1 MPFDAIEYINTPRW
15 LTSRLGLERIRELL
29 DRLGRPQ
36 DRLKFV
42 HVAGTNGKGSTCA
55 FTASILAEAG
65 FKTGLFTSPYVET
78 FHERIRVNG
87 RNISDED
94 LTAATLRVRE
104 CAEAMEA
111 EGGEHPTEFE
121 LMTAVALVHFAHAG
135 CDIVV
140 LEVGLGGR
148 LDSTNVIAAPEVA
161 AIVSI
166 ALDHTNLLGNTL
178 AEIAHEKAGIVK
190 AGSTVVSWPQEP
202 SAMEV
207 VEDAVRRVG
216 DKLVVPDFSML
227 SVGKVVGGAALLTC
241 GTALEHEGHAPCSD
255 SPRCA
260 AELRAEHA
268 APTQKLQASSSIDAG
283 FGGRMPRAV
292 PHEPNV
298 PSGTFVRAQDCLST
312 EVPPHALERTG
323 QLNSWHSHE
332 SQPEQPSLVRRVPE
346 SAVIVMMPAVAV
358 VILVVAVIVII
369 VNALTIC
376 FLSTRPIE
384 AVLGAFGFLAVDQ
397 RQGRRR
403 LERAPDHLEQL
414 DEVHRRFRLRENKIC
429 VVGARKRRLQF
440 GEEHLGSERAHEAL
454 LANDLEHALG
464 GLGEPGHLDVG
475 EAVTEGGAMGRVHK
489 RVRLNRGNNRR
500 RFLQRANGAHELG
513 RSRSAAL
520 HRAPRHR
527 VEQHLRRTDRV
538 FLAGDVAHDVLSL
551 EGTRVEHV
559 LQGNRRL
566 DEPEVAHRGDRAE
579 LARETRRRCGEVDEH
594 RPGIRRLNEPAF
606 VEVRIL
612 KRRLRGA
619 EGDDGGGIVDV
630 DAALEAGVRQAH
642 GDLVVKIL
650 VSQKYVAH

>member
-121 LMTAVALVHFAHAG
+121 LMTAVALVHFAHVD

-148 LDSTNVIAAPEVA
+148 LDSTNVIVAPEVA

-190 AGSTVVSWPQEP
+190 KGSTVVSWPQEP

-207 VEDAVRRVG
+207 VEDAARRAG
-216 DKLVVPDFSML
+216 DKLVVPDFSLL
-227 SVGKVVGGAALLTC
+227 SVGKVTRGAALLTR

-255 SPRCA
+255 SPRFAAELRAEYTPHAQELQAGAEGGSTCETASERGQHTPCSDSPRFA

-268 APTQKLQASSSIDAG
+268 VPAQKLQVSSSIDAG

-298 PSGTFVRAQDCLST
+298 PSGTFARAQDCLSMAYA
-312 EVPPHALERTG
+312 HRTPM
-323 QLNSWHSHE
+323 
-332 SQPEQPSLVRRVPE
+332 SQVEGTLPMRLFSYRGREYATRLLGSYQPSNAAMAIEIAGALRERGWEIPDEAIARGIAETRWPARFEVLDQPAGMPTVVIDGGHNPQGAGVLTDSLRDVFPDKRPVFLVGILADKDYRSMLR
-346 SAVIVMMPAVAV
+346 AVAPLASAFV
-358 VILVVAVIVII
+358 CVTPP
-369 VNALTIC
+369 NPRALDAAD
-376 FLSTRPIE
+376 LAE
-384 AVLGAFGFLAVDQ
+384 AIRETCGELGA
-397 RQGRRR
+397 
-403 LERAPDHLEQL
+403 RATI
-414 DEVHRRFRLRENKIC
+414 EVAGDFDDAASA
-429 VVGARKRRLQF
+429 ARKIA
-440 GEEHLGSERAHEAL
+440 GSEGLICAFGSLYSIADVKAAFLRAADS
-454 LANDLEHALG
+454 NS
-464 GLGEPGHLDVG
+464 
-475 EAVTEGGAMGRVHK
+475 
-489 RVRLNRGNNRR
+489 
-500 RFLQRANGAHELG
+500 LQ
-513 RSRSAAL
+513 
-520 HRAPRHR
+520 P
-527 VEQHLRRTDRV
+527 
-538 FLAGDVAHDVLSL
+538 
-551 EGTRVEHV
+551 
-559 LQGNRRL
+559 
-566 DEPEVAHRGDRAE
+566 
-579 LARETRRRCGEVDEH
+579 
-594 RPGIRRLNEPAF
+594 
-606 VEVRIL
+606 
-612 KRRLRGA
+612 
-619 EGDDGGGIVDV
+619 
-630 DAALEAGVRQAH
+630 
-642 GDLVVKIL
+642 
-650 VSQKYVAH
+650 

>member
-36 DRLKFV
+36 DRLNFV

-111 EGGEHPTEFE
+111 EGSEHPTEFE
-121 LMTAVALVHFAHAG
+121 LMTAVALVHFAHVG

-190 AGSTVVSWPQEP
+190 EGSTVVSWPQEP

-207 VEDAVRRVG
+207 VEDVARRVG

-227 SVGKVVGGAALLTC
+227 SVGKVTRGAAPLTR
-241 GTALEHEGHAPCSD
+241 GTALEHEGHTPCSDSPRYAAELRAEHAPRAQELQAGAEGGSTCEAGDPAREAPCSD

-260 AELRAEHA
+260 AELRAEHV
-268 APTQKLQASSSIDAG
+268 APAQKLQVSSSIDAG

-298 PSGTFVRAQDCLST
+298 PSGTFVRAQDCLSMAYA
-312 EVPPHALERTG
+312 HRTPV
-323 QLNSWHSHE
+323 
-332 SQPEQPSLVRRVPE
+332 SQVE
-346 SAVIVMMPAVAV
+346 SAVPMRQFSYRGCEYATRLLGSYQPSNAAMAIEIAGALRERGWEIPDEAIARGIAETRWPARFEVLDQPAGMPTVVIDGGHNPQGAGVLADSLRDVFPGKRPVFLVGILADKDYRSMLRAVAPLASAFV
-358 VILVVAVIVII
+358 CVTPPNPRALDAADLAEAIRETCDELGVRTTVEVAGDFDDAVSAARKI
-369 VNALTIC
+369 AGSEGLIC
-376 FLSTRPIE
+376 
-384 AVLGAFGFLAVDQ
+384 AFGSLYSVADVKAAFLRTADS
-397 RQGRRR
+397 
-403 LERAPDHLEQL
+403 
-414 DEVHRRFRLRENKIC
+414 NS
-429 VVGARKRRLQF
+429 LQ
-440 GEEHLGSERAHEAL
+440 S
-454 LANDLEHALG
+454 
-464 GLGEPGHLDVG
+464 
-475 EAVTEGGAMGRVHK
+475 
-489 RVRLNRGNNRR
+489 
-500 RFLQRANGAHELG
+500 
-513 RSRSAAL
+513 
-520 HRAPRHR
+520 
-527 VEQHLRRTDRV
+527 
-538 FLAGDVAHDVLSL
+538 
-551 EGTRVEHV
+551 
-559 LQGNRRL
+559 
-566 DEPEVAHRGDRAE
+566 
-579 LARETRRRCGEVDEH
+579 
-594 RPGIRRLNEPAF
+594 
-606 VEVRIL
+606 
-612 KRRLRGA
+612 
-619 EGDDGGGIVDV
+619 
-630 DAALEAGVRQAH
+630 
-642 GDLVVKIL
+642 
-650 VSQKYVAH
+650 

>member
-36 DRLKFV
+36 DRLTFV

-121 LMTAVALVHFAHAG
+121 LMTAVALVHFAHVG

-166 ALDHTNLLGNTL
+166 ALDHTSLLGNTL

-207 VEDAVRRVG
+207 VEDAARRAG
-216 DKLVVPDFSML
+216 DKLVVPDFSVL
-227 SVGKVVGGAALLTC
+227 SVGKVTRGAALLTR
-241 GTALEHEGHAPCSD
+241 GTALEHEGHTPCSDSPRCAAELRAEHAPHAQELQVGVEGDSTCETASERGQHAPCSD

-260 AELRAEHA
+260 AELRAEHV
-268 APTQKLQASSSIDAG
+268 APAQKLQVSSSIDAG

-298 PSGTFVRAQDCLST
+298 PSGAFVRAQGCLSMAYA
-312 EVPPHALERTG
+312 HRTPM
-323 QLNSWHSHE
+323 
-332 SQPEQPSLVRRVPE
+332 SQIE
-346 SAVIVMMPAVAV
+346 SAVPMRQFSYRGREYATRLLGSYQPSNAAMAIEIAGALRERGWEIPDEAIARGIAETRWPARFEVLDQPAGMPTVVIDGGHNPQGAGVLADSLRDVFPDKRPVFLVGILADKDYRSMLRAVAPLASAFV
-358 VILVVAVIVII
+358 CVTPPNPRALDAADLAEAIRETCDELGVRTTVEVAGDFGDAVSAARKI
-369 VNALTIC
+369 AGSEGLIC
-376 FLSTRPIE
+376 
-384 AVLGAFGFLAVDQ
+384 AFGSLYSIADVKAAFL
-397 RQGRRR
+397 
-403 LERAPDHLEQL
+403 RAADS
-414 DEVHRRFRLRENKIC
+414 NS
-429 VVGARKRRLQF
+429 LQ
-440 GEEHLGSERAHEAL
+440 S
-454 LANDLEHALG
+454 
-464 GLGEPGHLDVG
+464 
-475 EAVTEGGAMGRVHK
+475 
-489 RVRLNRGNNRR
+489 
-500 RFLQRANGAHELG
+500 
-513 RSRSAAL
+513 
-520 HRAPRHR
+520 
-527 VEQHLRRTDRV
+527 
-538 FLAGDVAHDVLSL
+538 
-551 EGTRVEHV
+551 
-559 LQGNRRL
+559 
-566 DEPEVAHRGDRAE
+566 
-579 LARETRRRCGEVDEH
+579 
-594 RPGIRRLNEPAF
+594 
-606 VEVRIL
+606 
-612 KRRLRGA
+612 
-619 EGDDGGGIVDV
+619 
-630 DAALEAGVRQAH
+630 
-642 GDLVVKIL
+642 
-650 VSQKYVAH
+650 

>member
-87 RNISDED
+87 YNISDED

-121 LMTAVALVHFAHAG
+121 LMTAVALVHFAHVG

-148 LDSTNVIAAPEVA
+148 LDSTNVIAASEVA

-227 SVGKVVGGAALLTC
+227 SVGKVTRGAALLTR
-241 GTALEHEGHAPCSD
+241 GTALEHEGHTPCSDSPRYAAELRAEHAPRAQELQVGAEGGSTCEAGNPARVAPCSNSPRFAAELCAEHAPHAQELQVGAEGGSARETASERGQHAPCSD

-260 AELRAEHA
+260 AELRAEHV
-268 APTQKLQASSSIDAG
+268 APAQKLQVSSSIDAG

-298 PSGTFVRAQDCLST
+298 PSGTFVRAQDCLSMAYAHQT
-312 EVPPHALERTG
+312 PM
-323 QLNSWHSHE
+323 
-332 SQPEQPSLVRRVPE
+332 SQIE
-346 SAVIVMMPAVAV
+346 SAVPMRQFFYRGCEYATRLLGSYQPSNAAMAIEIAGALRERGWEIPDEAIARGIAETRWPARFEVLDQPAGMPTVVIDGGHNPQGAGVLAVSLCDVFPDKRPVFLVGILADKDYRSMLRAVAPLASAFV
-358 VILVVAVIVII
+358 CVTPPNPRALDAADLAEAIRETCDELGVRTTVEVAGDFDDAVSAARKI
-369 VNALTIC
+369 AGPEGLIC
-376 FLSTRPIE
+376 
-384 AVLGAFGFLAVDQ
+384 AFGSLYSVADVKAAFL
-397 RQGRRR
+397 
-403 LERAPDHLEQL
+403 RAADS
-414 DEVHRRFRLRENKIC
+414 NS
-429 VVGARKRRLQF
+429 LQ
-440 GEEHLGSERAHEAL
+440 S
-454 LANDLEHALG
+454 
-464 GLGEPGHLDVG
+464 
-475 EAVTEGGAMGRVHK
+475 
-489 RVRLNRGNNRR
+489 
-500 RFLQRANGAHELG
+500 
-513 RSRSAAL
+513 
-520 HRAPRHR
+520 
-527 VEQHLRRTDRV
+527 
-538 FLAGDVAHDVLSL
+538 
-551 EGTRVEHV
+551 
-559 LQGNRRL
+559 
-566 DEPEVAHRGDRAE
+566 
-579 LARETRRRCGEVDEH
+579 
-594 RPGIRRLNEPAF
+594 
-606 VEVRIL
+606 
-612 KRRLRGA
+612 
-619 EGDDGGGIVDV
+619 
-630 DAALEAGVRQAH
+630 
-642 GDLVVKIL
+642 
-650 VSQKYVAH
+650 

>member
-55 FTASILAEAG
+55 FTASILAETG
-65 FKTGLFTSPYVET
+65 FKTGLFTSPYVEA

-121 LMTAVALVHFAHAG
+121 LMTAVALVHFAHVD

-190 AGSTVVSWPQEP
+190 KGSAVVSWPQEP

-207 VEDAVRRVG
+207 VEDAARRAG
-216 DKLVVPDFSML
+216 DKLVVPDFSLL
-227 SVGKVVGGAALLTC
+227 SVGKVTRGAALLTR

-268 APTQKLQASSSIDAG
+268 VPTQKLQASSSIDAHQTLMLQVEG
-283 FGGRMPRAV
+283 TLPMRQFSYRGREYATRLLGSYQPSNAAMAIEIAGALSERGWEIPDEAIARGIAETRWPARFEVLDQPAGMPTVVIDGGHNSQGAGVLVDSLRDVFPDKRPVFLVGILADKDYRSMLRAVAPLASAFVCVTPPNPRALD
-292 PHEPNV
+292 
-298 PSGTFVRAQDCLST
+298 AADL
-312 EVPPHALERTG
+312 A
-323 QLNSWHSHE
+323 
-332 SQPEQPSLVRRVPE
+332 
-346 SAVIVMMPAVAV
+346 
-358 VILVVAVIVII
+358 
-369 VNALTIC
+369 
-376 FLSTRPIE
+376 E
-384 AVLGAFGFLAVDQ
+384 AIRETCGELGA
-397 RQGRRR
+397 
-403 LERAPDHLEQL
+403 RATI
-414 DEVHRRFRLRENKIC
+414 EVAGDFDDAASA
-429 VVGARKRRLQF
+429 ARKIA
-440 GEEHLGSERAHEAL
+440 GSEGLICAFGSLYSIADVKAAFLRAADS
-454 LANDLEHALG
+454 NS
-464 GLGEPGHLDVG
+464 
-475 EAVTEGGAMGRVHK
+475 
-489 RVRLNRGNNRR
+489 
-500 RFLQRANGAHELG
+500 LQ
-513 RSRSAAL
+513 
-520 HRAPRHR
+520 P
-527 VEQHLRRTDRV
+527 
-538 FLAGDVAHDVLSL
+538 
-551 EGTRVEHV
+551 
-559 LQGNRRL
+559 
-566 DEPEVAHRGDRAE
+566 
-579 LARETRRRCGEVDEH
+579 
-594 RPGIRRLNEPAF
+594 
-606 VEVRIL
+606 
-612 KRRLRGA
+612 
-619 EGDDGGGIVDV
+619 
-630 DAALEAGVRQAH
+630 
-642 GDLVVKIL
+642 
-650 VSQKYVAH
+650 

>member
-94 LTAATLRVRE
+94 LSAATLRVRE

-190 AGSTVVSWPQEP
+190 EGSTVVSWPQEP

-207 VEDAVRRVG
+207 VEDAARRAG
-216 DKLVVPDFSML
+216 DKLVVPDFSLL
-227 SVGKVVGGAALLTC
+227 SVGKVTRGAALLTC
-241 GTALEHEGHAPCSD
+241 GTALEHEGHTPCSD

-268 APTQKLQASSSIDAG
+268 PRAQELQAGAEGGSTCETASARGQHTPCSDSPRFAAELRAEHAVPAQKLQASSSIDAG
-283 FGGRMPRAV
+283 LGGDMARAG

-298 PSGTFVRAQDCLST
+298 PSGTFVRAQDCLSMAYA
-312 EVPPHALERTG
+312 HRTPM
-323 QLNSWHSHE
+323 
-332 SQPEQPSLVRRVPE
+332 SQVEGTLPMRLFSYRGREYATRLLGSYQPSNAAMAIEIAGALRERGWEIPNEAIARGIAETRWPARFEVLDQL
-346 SAVIVMMPAVAV
+346 AGMPTV
-358 VILVVAVIVII
+358 VIDGGHNPQGAGVLADSLRDVFPDKRPVFLVGILADKDYRSMLRTVAPLASAFVCVTPP
-369 VNALTIC
+369 NPRALDAAD
-376 FLSTRPIE
+376 LAE
-384 AVLGAFGFLAVDQ
+384 AIRETCGELGA
-397 RQGRRR
+397 
-403 LERAPDHLEQL
+403 RATV
-414 DEVHRRFRLRENKIC
+414 EVAGDFDDAASA
-429 VVGARKRRLQF
+429 ARKIA
-440 GEEHLGSERAHEAL
+440 GSEGLICAFGSLYSIADVKAAFLRAADS
-454 LANDLEHALG
+454 NS
-464 GLGEPGHLDVG
+464 
-475 EAVTEGGAMGRVHK
+475 
-489 RVRLNRGNNRR
+489 
-500 RFLQRANGAHELG
+500 LQ
-513 RSRSAAL
+513 
-520 HRAPRHR
+520 P
-527 VEQHLRRTDRV
+527 
-538 FLAGDVAHDVLSL
+538 
-551 EGTRVEHV
+551 
-559 LQGNRRL
+559 
-566 DEPEVAHRGDRAE
+566 
-579 LARETRRRCGEVDEH
+579 
-594 RPGIRRLNEPAF
+594 
-606 VEVRIL
+606 
-612 KRRLRGA
+612 
-619 EGDDGGGIVDV
+619 
-630 DAALEAGVRQAH
+630 
-642 GDLVVKIL
+642 
-650 VSQKYVAH
+650 

>member
-121 LMTAVALVHFAHAG
+121 LMTAVALVHFAHVG

-178 AEIAHEKAGIVK
+178 AEIAHEKAGIAK
-190 AGSTVVSWPQEP
+190 EGSTVVSWPQEP

-207 VEDAVRRVG
+207 VEDAARRAG
-216 DKLVVPDFSML
+216 DKLVVPDFSLL
-227 SVGKVVGGAALLTC
+227 SVGKVTRGAALLTC
-241 GTALEHEGHAPCSD
+241 GTALEHEGHTPCSD
-255 SPRCA
+255 SPRFA

-268 APTQKLQASSSIDAG
+268 PHAQELQAGAEGGSTCETASERGQHTPCSDSPRFAAELRAEHTVPAQKLQVSSSIDAG
-283 FGGRMPRAV
+283 FGGRMSRAV

-298 PSGTFVRAQDCLST
+298 PSGTFARAQDCLSMAYA
-312 EVPPHALERTG
+312 HRTPM
-323 QLNSWHSHE
+323 
-332 SQPEQPSLVRRVPE
+332 SQVEGTLPMRLFSYRGREYATRLLGSYQPSNAAMAIEIAGALRERGWEIPDEAIARGIAETRWPARFEVLDQPAGMPTVVIDGGHNPQGAGVLVDSLRDVFPDKRPVFLVGILADKDYR
-346 SAVIVMMPAVAV
+346 SMLRAVAPLASAFV
-358 VILVVAVIVII
+358 CVTPP
-369 VNALTIC
+369 NPRALDAAD
-376 FLSTRPIE
+376 LAE
-384 AVLGAFGFLAVDQ
+384 AIRETCGELGA
-397 RQGRRR
+397 
-403 LERAPDHLEQL
+403 RATI
-414 DEVHRRFRLRENKIC
+414 EVAGDFDDAASA
-429 VVGARKRRLQF
+429 ARKIA
-440 GEEHLGSERAHEAL
+440 GSEGLICAFGSLYSIADVKAAFLRAADS
-454 LANDLEHALG
+454 NS
-464 GLGEPGHLDVG
+464 
-475 EAVTEGGAMGRVHK
+475 
-489 RVRLNRGNNRR
+489 
-500 RFLQRANGAHELG
+500 LQ
-513 RSRSAAL
+513 
-520 HRAPRHR
+520 P
-527 VEQHLRRTDRV
+527 
-538 FLAGDVAHDVLSL
+538 
-551 EGTRVEHV
+551 
-559 LQGNRRL
+559 
-566 DEPEVAHRGDRAE
+566 
-579 LARETRRRCGEVDEH
+579 
-594 RPGIRRLNEPAF
+594 
-606 VEVRIL
+606 
-612 KRRLRGA
+612 
-619 EGDDGGGIVDV
+619 
-630 DAALEAGVRQAH
+630 
-642 GDLVVKIL
+642 
-650 VSQKYVAH
+650 

>member
-29 DRLGRPQ
+29 YRLGRPQ

-94 LTAATLRVRE
+94 LTATTLRVRE

-121 LMTAVALVHFAHAG
+121 LMTAVALVHFAHVG

-190 AGSTVVSWPQEP
+190 EGSTVVSWPQEP

-216 DKLVVPDFSML
+216 DRLVVPDFSLL
-227 SVGKVVGGAALLTC
+227 SVGKVARGAALSTC
-241 GTALEHEGHAPCSD
+241 GTALEHEGHTPCSD
-255 SPRCA
+255 SPRFA

-268 APTQKLQASSSIDAG
+268 PHAQELQVGAEGDSTCETASERGQHAPCSDSPRFAAELRAEHVAPAQKLQVSSSIDAG

-298 PSGTFVRAQDCLST
+298 PSGTFVRAQDCLSMT
-312 EVPPHALERTG
+312 YAHQTPM
-323 QLNSWHSHE
+323 
-332 SQPEQPSLVRRVPE
+332 SQIE
-346 SAVIVMMPAVAV
+346 SAVPMRQFFYRGCEYATRLLGSYQPSNAAMAIEIADALRERGWEIPDEAIARGIAETRWPARFEVLDQPAGMPTVVIDGGHNPQGAGVLADSLRDVFPDKRLVFLVGILADKDYRSMLRAVAPLASAFV
-358 VILVVAVIVII
+358 CVTPPNPRALDAVDLAEAIRETCDELGVSATVKVAGDFGDAVSAARKI
-369 VNALTIC
+369 AGSEGLIC
-376 FLSTRPIE
+376 
-384 AVLGAFGFLAVDQ
+384 AFGSLYSIADVKAAFL
-397 RQGRRR
+397 
-403 LERAPDHLEQL
+403 RAADS
-414 DEVHRRFRLRENKIC
+414 NS
-429 VVGARKRRLQF
+429 LQ
-440 GEEHLGSERAHEAL
+440 S
-454 LANDLEHALG
+454 
-464 GLGEPGHLDVG
+464 
-475 EAVTEGGAMGRVHK
+475 
-489 RVRLNRGNNRR
+489 
-500 RFLQRANGAHELG
+500 
-513 RSRSAAL
+513 
-520 HRAPRHR
+520 
-527 VEQHLRRTDRV
+527 
-538 FLAGDVAHDVLSL
+538 
-551 EGTRVEHV
+551 
-559 LQGNRRL
+559 
-566 DEPEVAHRGDRAE
+566 
-579 LARETRRRCGEVDEH
+579 
-594 RPGIRRLNEPAF
+594 
-606 VEVRIL
+606 
-612 KRRLRGA
+612 
-619 EGDDGGGIVDV
+619 
-630 DAALEAGVRQAH
+630 
-642 GDLVVKIL
+642 
-650 VSQKYVAH
+650 

>member
-111 EGGEHPTEFE
+111 GGGEHPTEFE
-121 LMTAVALVHFAHAG
+121 LMTAVALVHFAHVG

-190 AGSTVVSWPQEP
+190 KGSTVVSWPQEP

-207 VEDAVRRVG
+207 VEDAARRAG
-216 DKLVVPDFSML
+216 DKLVVPDFSQL
-227 SVGKVVGGAALLTC
+227 SVGKVVGVTC
-241 GTALEHEGHAPCSD
+241 GTALGHEGHTPCSD

-268 APTQKLQASSSIDAG
+268 PHAQELQAGAEGGLTCETASARGQHTPCSDSPRFAAELRAEHVVPAQKLQASSSIDAG

-298 PSGTFVRAQDCLST
+298 PPDTFVRAQDRLDMSYA
-312 EVPPHALERTG
+312 HRTPMS
-323 QLNSWHSHE
+323 QVE
-332 SQPEQPSLVRRVPE
+332 SGVMRQFSYRGREYATRLLGSYQPSNVAMAIEIAGALRERGWEIPDEAIARGIAETRWPARFEVLDQPAGMPTVVIDGGHNPQGAGVLADSLRDVFPDKRPVFLVGILADKDYRSMLR
-346 SAVIVMMPAVAV
+346 AVAPLASAFV
-358 VILVVAVIVII
+358 CVTPP
-369 VNALTIC
+369 NPRALDAADLAETIRETC
-376 FLSTRPIE
+376 GE
-384 AVLGAFGFLAVDQ
+384 LGA
-397 RQGRRR
+397 
-403 LERAPDHLEQL
+403 RATI
-414 DEVHRRFRLRENKIC
+414 EVAGDFDDAASA
-429 VVGARKRRLQF
+429 ARKIA
-440 GEEHLGSERAHEAL
+440 GSEGLICAFGSLYSIADVKAAFLRAADS
-454 LANDLEHALG
+454 NS
-464 GLGEPGHLDVG
+464 
-475 EAVTEGGAMGRVHK
+475 
-489 RVRLNRGNNRR
+489 
-500 RFLQRANGAHELG
+500 LQ
-513 RSRSAAL
+513 
-520 HRAPRHR
+520 P
-527 VEQHLRRTDRV
+527 
-538 FLAGDVAHDVLSL
+538 
-551 EGTRVEHV
+551 
-559 LQGNRRL
+559 
-566 DEPEVAHRGDRAE
+566 
-579 LARETRRRCGEVDEH
+579 
-594 RPGIRRLNEPAF
+594 
-606 VEVRIL
+606 
-612 KRRLRGA
+612 
-619 EGDDGGGIVDV
+619 
-630 DAALEAGVRQAH
+630 
-642 GDLVVKIL
+642 
-650 VSQKYVAH
+650 

>member
-55 FTASILAEAG
+55 FTASILTEAG

-121 LMTAVALVHFAHAG
+121 LMTAVALVYFARVS
-135 CDIVV
+135 CDVVV

-190 AGSTVVSWPQEP
+190 TGSIVVSWPQEA

-207 VEDAVRRVG
+207 VEDAARRAG
-216 DKLVVPDFSML
+216 DKLVVPDFSLL
-227 SVGKVVGGAALLTC
+227 SVGKVTRGAALLSC
-241 GTALEHEGHAPCSD
+241 GTALEHEGHTPCSD

-260 AELRAEHA
+260 AELRAEHVAPHAQELQVGAEGGSTCEAGDPAREAPCSGSPRCA
-268 APTQKLQASSSIDAG
+268 AELRAEHVAPAQKFQVSSSIDAG

-298 PSGTFVRAQDCLST
+298 PSGTFVRAQDCLSMAYAHQT
-312 EVPPHALERTG
+312 PM
-323 QLNSWHSHE
+323 
-332 SQPEQPSLVRRVPE
+332 SQVE
-346 SAVIVMMPAVAV
+346 SAVPMRQFFYRGREYATRLLGSYQPSNAAMAIEIAGALRERGWEIPDEAIARGIAKTRWPARFEVLDQPAGMPTV
-358 VILVVAVIVII
+358 VIDGGHNPQGAGVLADSLCDVFPDKRPVFLVGILADKDYRSMLREVAPLASAFVCVTPP
-369 VNALTIC
+369 NPRALDAADLAEAIHETC
-376 FLSTRPIE
+376 DELGVSAPIE
-384 AVLGAFGFLAVDQ
+384 VAGDFDGAVSCARKLACSEGLICAFGSLYSIADVKAAFLRTAD
-397 RQGRRR
+397 
-403 LERAPDHLEQL
+403 
-414 DEVHRRFRLRENKIC
+414 
-429 VVGARKRRLQF
+429 
-440 GEEHLGSERAHEAL
+440 
-454 LANDLEHALG
+454 
-464 GLGEPGHLDVG
+464 
-475 EAVTEGGAMGRVHK
+475 
-489 RVRLNRGNNRR
+489 GN
-500 RFLQRANGAHELG
+500 
-513 RSRSAAL
+513 S
-520 HRAPRHR
+520 
-527 VEQHLRRTDRV
+527 
-538 FLAGDVAHDVLSL
+538 
-551 EGTRVEHV
+551 
-559 LQGNRRL
+559 
-566 DEPEVAHRGDRAE
+566 
-579 LARETRRRCGEVDEH
+579 
-594 RPGIRRLNEPAF
+594 
-606 VEVRIL
+606 
-612 KRRLRGA
+612 
-619 EGDDGGGIVDV
+619 
-630 DAALEAGVRQAH
+630 
-642 GDLVVKIL
+642 
-650 VSQKYVAH
+650 SQS

>member
-121 LMTAVALVHFAHAG
+121 LMTAVALVHFAHVG

-190 AGSTVVSWPQEP
+190 EGSTVVSWPQEP

-207 VEDAVRRVG
+207 VEDAARRVG

-227 SVGKVVGGAALLTC
+227 SVGKVTRGAALLTR
-241 GTALEHEGHAPCSD
+241 GTALEHEGHTPCSDSPRCAAELRAEHAPHAQELQAGAEGDSTRETASGRGQHAPCSD
-255 SPRCA
+255 SPRFA

-298 PSGTFVRAQDCLST
+298 PSGTFARAQDCLSMAYA
-312 EVPPHALERTG
+312 HRTPV
-323 QLNSWHSHE
+323 
-332 SQPEQPSLVRRVPE
+332 SQVE
-346 SAVIVMMPAVAV
+346 SAVPMRQFSYRWCEYATRLLGSYQPSNAAMAIEIAGALRERGWEIPDEAIARGIAETRWPARFEVLDQPAGMPTVVIDGGHNPQGAGVLADSLRDVFPDKRPAFLVGILADKDYRSMLRAVAPLASAFV
-358 VILVVAVIVII
+358 CVTPPNPRALDAADLAETIRETCDELGVRATVEIAGDFDGAVSAARKI
-369 VNALTIC
+369 AGSEGLIC
-376 FLSTRPIE
+376 
-384 AVLGAFGFLAVDQ
+384 AFGSLYSIADVKAAF
-397 RQGRRR
+397 
-403 LERAPDHLEQL
+403 
-414 DEVHRRFRLRENKIC
+414 
-429 VVGARKRRLQF
+429 
-440 GEEHLGSERAHEAL
+440 L
-454 LANDLEHALG
+454 LAADSSS
-464 GLGEPGHLDVG
+464 
-475 EAVTEGGAMGRVHK
+475 
-489 RVRLNRGNNRR
+489 
-500 RFLQRANGAHELG
+500 LQ
-513 RSRSAAL
+513 S
-520 HRAPRHR
+520 
-527 VEQHLRRTDRV
+527 
-538 FLAGDVAHDVLSL
+538 
-551 EGTRVEHV
+551 
-559 LQGNRRL
+559 
-566 DEPEVAHRGDRAE
+566 
-579 LARETRRRCGEVDEH
+579 
-594 RPGIRRLNEPAF
+594 
-606 VEVRIL
+606 
-612 KRRLRGA
+612 
-619 EGDDGGGIVDV
+619 
-630 DAALEAGVRQAH
+630 
-642 GDLVVKIL
+642 
-650 VSQKYVAH
+650 

>member
-55 FTASILAEAG
+55 FTASILAEVG

-87 RNISDED
+87 CNISDED

-121 LMTAVALVHFAHAG
+121 LMTAVALVHFAHVD

-190 AGSTVVSWPQEP
+190 EGSTVVSWPQEP

-207 VEDAVRRVG
+207 VEDAARRAG
-216 DKLVVPDFSML
+216 DKLVVPDFSLL
-227 SVGKVVGGAALLTC
+227 SVGKVTRGAALLTC
-241 GTALEHEGHAPCSD
+241 GTALEHEGHTPCSN
-255 SPRCA
+255 SPRFA

-268 APTQKLQASSSIDAG
+268 PHAQELQAGARGGSTCEAGDPAREAPCSGSPRFAAELRAEPPARGRQVGAADDLGCGTAFELAPHAQELQAGAGFDAG

-298 PSGTFVRAQDCLST
+298 PSGTFVRAQDCLSMAYAHQT
-312 EVPPHALERTG
+312 LMLQVEGTLPMRQFSYRGREYATRLLG
-323 QLNSWHSHE
+323 SY
-332 SQPEQPSLVRRVPE
+332 QPSNAAMAIEIAGALSERGWEIPDEAIARGIAETRWPARFEVLDQPAGMPTVVIDGGHNPQGAGVLVDSLRDVFPDKRPVFLVGILADKDYR
-346 SAVIVMMPAVAV
+346 SMLRAVAPLASAFV
-358 VILVVAVIVII
+358 CVTPP
-369 VNALTIC
+369 NPRALDAAD
-376 FLSTRPIE
+376 LAE
-384 AVLGAFGFLAVDQ
+384 AIRKTCGELGARATIEVAGDFDDAVS
-397 RQGRRR
+397 
-403 LERAPDHLEQL
+403 A
-414 DEVHRRFRLRENKIC
+414 
-429 VVGARKRRLQF
+429 ARKIA
-440 GEEHLGSERAHEAL
+440 GSE
-454 LANDLEHALG
+454 
-464 GLGEPGHLDVG
+464 GLICAFGSLYSIADVK
-475 EAVTEGGAMGRVHK
+475 AA
-489 RVRLNRGNNRR
+489 
-500 RFLQRANGAHELG
+500 FL
-513 RSRSAAL
+513 RSA
-520 HRAPRHR
+520 
-527 VEQHLRRTDRV
+527 DSN
-538 FLAGDVAHDVLSL
+538 SL
-551 EGTRVEHV
+551 
-559 LQGNRRL
+559 Q
-566 DEPEVAHRGDRAE
+566 P
-579 LARETRRRCGEVDEH
+579 
-594 RPGIRRLNEPAF
+594 
-606 VEVRIL
+606 
-612 KRRLRGA
+612 
-619 EGDDGGGIVDV
+619 
-630 DAALEAGVRQAH
+630 
-642 GDLVVKIL
+642 
-650 VSQKYVAH
+650 

>member
-121 LMTAVALVHFAHAG
+121 LMTAVALVHFAHVG

-190 AGSTVVSWPQEP
+190 KGSTVVSWPQEP

-207 VEDAVRRVG
+207 VEDAARRAG
-216 DKLVVPDFSML
+216 DKLVVPDFSLL
-227 SVGKVVGGAALLTC
+227 SVGKVTRGAALLTC
-241 GTALEHEGHAPCSD
+241 GTALEHEGHTPCSD
-255 SPRCA
+255 SPRFA

-268 APTQKLQASSSIDAG
+268 PHAQELQAGAEGGLTCETASARGQHTPCSDSPRFAAELRAEHAVPAQKLQASSSIDAG
-283 FGGRMPRAV
+283 FGGHMPRAV

-298 PSGTFVRAQDCLST
+298 PSGTFVRAQDCLSM
-312 EVPPHALERTG
+312 AYARRTPM
-323 QLNSWHSHE
+323 
-332 SQPEQPSLVRRVPE
+332 SQVEGTLPMRQFSYRGREYATRLLGSYQPSNAAMAIEIAGALRERGWEIPDEAIARGIAETRWPARFEVLGQPAGMPTVVIDGGHNPQGAGVLADSLRDVFPDKRPVFLVGILADKDYRSMLR
-346 SAVIVMMPAVAV
+346 AVAPLASAFV
-358 VILVVAVIVII
+358 CVTPP
-369 VNALTIC
+369 NPRALDAAD
-376 FLSTRPIE
+376 LAE
-384 AVLGAFGFLAVDQ
+384 AIRETCGELGARATIEVAGDFDDAVS
-397 RQGRRR
+397 
-403 LERAPDHLEQL
+403 A
-414 DEVHRRFRLRENKIC
+414 
-429 VVGARKRRLQF
+429 ARKIA
-440 GEEHLGSERAHEAL
+440 GSEGLICAFGSLYSIADVKAAFLRAADS
-454 LANDLEHALG
+454 NS
-464 GLGEPGHLDVG
+464 
-475 EAVTEGGAMGRVHK
+475 
-489 RVRLNRGNNRR
+489 
-500 RFLQRANGAHELG
+500 LQ
-513 RSRSAAL
+513 
-520 HRAPRHR
+520 P
-527 VEQHLRRTDRV
+527 
-538 FLAGDVAHDVLSL
+538 
-551 EGTRVEHV
+551 
-559 LQGNRRL
+559 
-566 DEPEVAHRGDRAE
+566 
-579 LARETRRRCGEVDEH
+579 
-594 RPGIRRLNEPAF
+594 
-606 VEVRIL
+606 
-612 KRRLRGA
+612 
-619 EGDDGGGIVDV
+619 
-630 DAALEAGVRQAH
+630 
-642 GDLVVKIL
+642 
-650 VSQKYVAH
+650 

>member
-121 LMTAVALVHFAHAG
+121 LMTAVALVHFAHVG

-190 AGSTVVSWPQEP
+190 KGSTVVSWPQEP

-207 VEDAVRRVG
+207 VEDAARRVG
-216 DKLVVPDFSML
+216 DKLVVPDFSLL
-227 SVGKVVGGAALLTC
+227 SVGKVTRGAALLTR
-241 GTALEHEGHAPCSD
+241 GTALEHEGHTPCSD
-255 SPRCA
+255 SPRFA

-268 APTQKLQASSSIDAG
+268 VPAQKLQASSSIDA
-283 FGGRMPRAV
+283 
-292 PHEPNV
+292 H
-298 PSGTFVRAQDCLST
+298 
-312 EVPPHALERTG
+312 RTPM
-323 QLNSWHSHE
+323 
-332 SQPEQPSLVRRVPE
+332 SQVE
-346 SAVIVMMPAVAV
+346 SAVPIRQFSYRGREYATRLLGSYQPSNAAMAIEIAGALRERGWEIPDEAIARGIAETRWPARFEVLDQLAGMPTV
-358 VILVVAVIVII
+358 VIDGGHNPQGAGVLADSLRDVFPDKRPVFLVGILADKDYRSMLRTVAPLASAFVCVTPP
-369 VNALTIC
+369 NPRALDAAD
-376 FLSTRPIE
+376 LAE
-384 AVLGAFGFLAVDQ
+384 AIRETCGELGARATVEVAGGFDDA
-397 RQGRRR
+397 
-403 LERAPDHLEQL
+403 ASA
-414 DEVHRRFRLRENKIC
+414 
-429 VVGARKRRLQF
+429 ARKIA
-440 GEEHLGSERAHEAL
+440 GSEGLICAFGSLYSIADVKAAFLRAADS
-454 LANDLEHALG
+454 NS
-464 GLGEPGHLDVG
+464 
-475 EAVTEGGAMGRVHK
+475 
-489 RVRLNRGNNRR
+489 
-500 RFLQRANGAHELG
+500 LQ
-513 RSRSAAL
+513 
-520 HRAPRHR
+520 P
-527 VEQHLRRTDRV
+527 
-538 FLAGDVAHDVLSL
+538 
-551 EGTRVEHV
+551 
-559 LQGNRRL
+559 
-566 DEPEVAHRGDRAE
+566 
-579 LARETRRRCGEVDEH
+579 
-594 RPGIRRLNEPAF
+594 
-606 VEVRIL
+606 
-612 KRRLRGA
+612 
-619 EGDDGGGIVDV
+619 
-630 DAALEAGVRQAH
+630 
-642 GDLVVKIL
+642 
-650 VSQKYVAH
+650 

>member
-121 LMTAVALVHFAHAG
+121 LMTAVALVHFAHVG

-190 AGSTVVSWPQEP
+190 EGSTVVSWPQEP

-207 VEDAVRRVG
+207 VEDAARRAG
-216 DKLVVPDFSML
+216 DKLVVPDFSLL
-227 SVGKVVGGAALLTC
+227 SVGKVTRGAALLTC
-241 GTALEHEGHAPCSD
+241 GTALEHEGHTPCSD

-260 AELRAEHA
+260 AELRAEHVVPA
-268 APTQKLQASSSIDAG
+268 QKLQASSSIDAHRTPMLQVG
-283 FGGRMPRAV
+283 SAVPMRQFSYRGREYATRLLGSYQPSNAAMAIEIAGALRERGWEIPDEAVARGIAETRWPARFEVLDQPAGMPTVVIDGGHNPQGAGVLADSLRDVFPDKRPVFLVGILADKDYRSMLRAVAPLASAFVCVTPPNPRALD
-292 PHEPNV
+292 
-298 PSGTFVRAQDCLST
+298 AADL
-312 EVPPHALERTG
+312 A
-323 QLNSWHSHE
+323 
-332 SQPEQPSLVRRVPE
+332 
-346 SAVIVMMPAVAV
+346 
-358 VILVVAVIVII
+358 
-369 VNALTIC
+369 
-376 FLSTRPIE
+376 E
-384 AVLGAFGFLAVDQ
+384 AIRETCGELGA
-397 RQGRRR
+397 
-403 LERAPDHLEQL
+403 RATI
-414 DEVHRRFRLRENKIC
+414 EVAGDFDDAASA
-429 VVGARKRRLQF
+429 ARKIA
-440 GEEHLGSERAHEAL
+440 GSEGLICAFGSLYSIADVKAAFLRAADS
-454 LANDLEHALG
+454 NS
-464 GLGEPGHLDVG
+464 
-475 EAVTEGGAMGRVHK
+475 
-489 RVRLNRGNNRR
+489 
-500 RFLQRANGAHELG
+500 LQ
-513 RSRSAAL
+513 
-520 HRAPRHR
+520 P
-527 VEQHLRRTDRV
+527 
-538 FLAGDVAHDVLSL
+538 
-551 EGTRVEHV
+551 
-559 LQGNRRL
+559 
-566 DEPEVAHRGDRAE
+566 
-579 LARETRRRCGEVDEH
+579 
-594 RPGIRRLNEPAF
+594 
-606 VEVRIL
+606 
-612 KRRLRGA
+612 
-619 EGDDGGGIVDV
+619 
-630 DAALEAGVRQAH
+630 
-642 GDLVVKIL
+642 
-650 VSQKYVAH
+650 

>member
-87 RNISDED
+87 LNISDED

-121 LMTAVALVHFAHAG
+121 LMTAVALVHFAHVG

-190 AGSTVVSWPQEP
+190 EGSTVVSWPQEP

-207 VEDAVRRVG
+207 VEDAARRVG

-227 SVGKVVGGAALLTC
+227 SVGKVTRGAALLTR
-241 GTALEHEGHAPCSD
+241 GTALEHEGHTPCSDSPRYAAELRAEHAPHAQELQAGAEGDSTCETASERGQHASCSD

-268 APTQKLQASSSIDAG
+268 APTQKLQASSSIDVG

-298 PSGTFVRAQDCLST
+298 PSGTFVRAQDCLSMAYA
-312 EVPPHALERTG
+312 HRTPV
-323 QLNSWHSHE
+323 
-332 SQPEQPSLVRRVPE
+332 SQVE
-346 SAVIVMMPAVAV
+346 SAVPMRQFSYRGCEYATRLLGSYQPSNAAMAIEIAGALRERGWEIPDEAIARGIAETRWPARFEVLDQPAGMPTVVIDGGHNPQGAGVLADSLRDVFPDKRPVFLVGILADKDYRSMLRAVAPLASAFV
-358 VILVVAVIVII
+358 CVTPPNPRALDAADLAEAIRETCDELGVSATVKVAGDFGDAVSAARKI
-369 VNALTIC
+369 AGSEGLIC
-376 FLSTRPIE
+376 
-384 AVLGAFGFLAVDQ
+384 AFGSLYSIADVKAAFL
-397 RQGRRR
+397 
-403 LERAPDHLEQL
+403 RAADS
-414 DEVHRRFRLRENKIC
+414 NS
-429 VVGARKRRLQF
+429 LQ
-440 GEEHLGSERAHEAL
+440 S
-454 LANDLEHALG
+454 
-464 GLGEPGHLDVG
+464 
-475 EAVTEGGAMGRVHK
+475 
-489 RVRLNRGNNRR
+489 
-500 RFLQRANGAHELG
+500 
-513 RSRSAAL
+513 
-520 HRAPRHR
+520 
-527 VEQHLRRTDRV
+527 
-538 FLAGDVAHDVLSL
+538 
-551 EGTRVEHV
+551 
-559 LQGNRRL
+559 
-566 DEPEVAHRGDRAE
+566 
-579 LARETRRRCGEVDEH
+579 
-594 RPGIRRLNEPAF
+594 
-606 VEVRIL
+606 
-612 KRRLRGA
+612 
-619 EGDDGGGIVDV
+619 
-630 DAALEAGVRQAH
+630 
-642 GDLVVKIL
+642 
-650 VSQKYVAH
+650 

>member
-87 RNISDED
+87 CNISDED

-121 LMTAVALVHFAHAG
+121 LMTAVALVHFAHVG

-190 AGSTVVSWPQEP
+190 EGSTVVSWPQEP

-207 VEDAVRRVG
+207 VEDAARRVG
-216 DKLVVPDFSML
+216 DKLVVPDFSLL
-227 SVGKVVGGAALLTC
+227 SVGKVVGASCEA
-241 GTALEHEGHAPCSD
+241 ALEHEGHTPCSD
-255 SPRCA
+255 SPRFAAELRAEHAPHAQELQAGAEGGSACETASGRGQHTPCSDSPRFA

-268 APTQKLQASSSIDAG
+268 APAQKLQGSLSIDVG

-298 PSGTFVRAQDCLST
+298 PSGTFVRAQDCLSMAYA
-312 EVPPHALERTG
+312 HRTPM
-323 QLNSWHSHE
+323 
-332 SQPEQPSLVRRVPE
+332 SQVE
-346 SAVIVMMPAVAV
+346 SAVPMRQFSYRGREYATRLLGSYQPSNAAMAIEIAGALRERGWEIPDEAIARGIAETRWPARFEVLDQPAGMPTVVIDGGHNPQGAGVLVDSLWDVFPDKRPVFLVGILADKDYRSMLRAVAPLASAFV
-358 VILVVAVIVII
+358 CVTPP
-369 VNALTIC
+369 NPRALDAAD
-376 FLSTRPIE
+376 LAE
-384 AVLGAFGFLAVDQ
+384 AIRETCGELGARATIEVAGDFDDAVS
-397 RQGRRR
+397 
-403 LERAPDHLEQL
+403 A
-414 DEVHRRFRLRENKIC
+414 
-429 VVGARKRRLQF
+429 ARKIA
-440 GEEHLGSERAHEAL
+440 GSEGLICAFGSLYSIADVKAAFLRAADS
-454 LANDLEHALG
+454 NS
-464 GLGEPGHLDVG
+464 
-475 EAVTEGGAMGRVHK
+475 
-489 RVRLNRGNNRR
+489 
-500 RFLQRANGAHELG
+500 LQ
-513 RSRSAAL
+513 S
-520 HRAPRHR
+520 
-527 VEQHLRRTDRV
+527 
-538 FLAGDVAHDVLSL
+538 
-551 EGTRVEHV
+551 
-559 LQGNRRL
+559 
-566 DEPEVAHRGDRAE
+566 
-579 LARETRRRCGEVDEH
+579 
-594 RPGIRRLNEPAF
+594 
-606 VEVRIL
+606 
-612 KRRLRGA
+612 
-619 EGDDGGGIVDV
+619 
-630 DAALEAGVRQAH
+630 
-642 GDLVVKIL
+642 
-650 VSQKYVAH
+650 

>member
-94 LTAATLRVRE
+94 LMAATLRVRE

-121 LMTAVALVHFAHAG
+121 LMTAVALVHFAHVG

-190 AGSTVVSWPQEP
+190 EGSTVVSWPQEP

-207 VEDAVRRVG
+207 VEDAARRAG
-216 DKLVVPDFSML
+216 DKLVVPDFSLL
-227 SVGKVVGGAALLTC
+227 SVGKVTRGAALLTC
-241 GTALEHEGHAPCSD
+241 GTALEHEGHTPCSD
-255 SPRCA
+255 SPRFA
-260 AELRAEHA
+260 AELRAEPPARGRQVGAADDLDCGTAFELAPHA
-268 APTQKLQASSSIDAG
+268 QELQAGAGFDAG

-298 PSGTFVRAQDCLST
+298 PSGTFVRAQDCLSMAYAHQT
-312 EVPPHALERTG
+312 LMLQVEGTLPMRQFSYRGREYATRLLG
-323 QLNSWHSHE
+323 SY
-332 SQPEQPSLVRRVPE
+332 QPSNAAMAIEIAGALRERGWEIPDEAIARGIAETRWPARFEVLDQPADMPTVVIDGGHNPQGAGVLADSLRDVFPDKRPVFLVGILADKDYRSMLR
-346 SAVIVMMPAVAV
+346 AVAPLASAFV
-358 VILVVAVIVII
+358 CVTPP
-369 VNALTIC
+369 NPRALDAAD
-376 FLSTRPIE
+376 LAE
-384 AVLGAFGFLAVDQ
+384 AIRKTCGELGARATIEVAGDFDDAVS
-397 RQGRRR
+397 
-403 LERAPDHLEQL
+403 A
-414 DEVHRRFRLRENKIC
+414 
-429 VVGARKRRLQF
+429 ARKIA
-440 GEEHLGSERAHEAL
+440 GSE
-454 LANDLEHALG
+454 
-464 GLGEPGHLDVG
+464 GLICAFGSLYSIADVK
-475 EAVTEGGAMGRVHK
+475 AA
-489 RVRLNRGNNRR
+489 
-500 RFLQRANGAHELG
+500 FL
-513 RSRSAAL
+513 RSA
-520 HRAPRHR
+520 
-527 VEQHLRRTDRV
+527 DSN
-538 FLAGDVAHDVLSL
+538 SL
-551 EGTRVEHV
+551 
-559 LQGNRRL
+559 Q
-566 DEPEVAHRGDRAE
+566 P
-579 LARETRRRCGEVDEH
+579 
-594 RPGIRRLNEPAF
+594 
-606 VEVRIL
+606 
-612 KRRLRGA
+612 
-619 EGDDGGGIVDV
+619 
-630 DAALEAGVRQAH
+630 
-642 GDLVVKIL
+642 
-650 VSQKYVAH
+650 

>member
-87 RNISDED
+87 YNISDED

-121 LMTAVALVHFAHAG
+121 LMTAVALVHFAHVG

-207 VEDAVRRVG
+207 VEDVARRVG

-227 SVGKVVGGAALLTC
+227 SVGKVVGASC
-241 GTALEHEGHAPCSD
+241 RTALEHEGHTPCSD

-268 APTQKLQASSSIDAG
+268 PRAQELQAGAEGGSTCEAGDPAREAPCSDGPRFAAELRAEHVAPAQKLQVSSSIDAG

-298 PSGTFVRAQDCLST
+298 PSGTFVRAQDCLSMAYAHQT
-312 EVPPHALERTG
+312 PM
-323 QLNSWHSHE
+323 
-332 SQPEQPSLVRRVPE
+332 SQVE
-346 SAVIVMMPAVAV
+346 SAVPMRQFSYRGREYATRLLGSYQPSNAAMAIEIAGALRERGWEIPDEAIARGIAETRWPARFEVLDQPAGMPTVVIDGGHNPQGAGVLADSLQDVFPDKRPVFLVGILADKDYRSMLRAVAPLASAFV
-358 VILVVAVIVII
+358 CGTPPNPRALDAADLAEAIRETCDELGVCVAVEVAGDFGDAVFAARKI
-369 VNALTIC
+369 AGSEGLIC
-376 FLSTRPIE
+376 
-384 AVLGAFGFLAVDQ
+384 AFGSLYSIADVKAAFL
-397 RQGRRR
+397 
-403 LERAPDHLEQL
+403 RAADS
-414 DEVHRRFRLRENKIC
+414 NS
-429 VVGARKRRLQF
+429 LQ
-440 GEEHLGSERAHEAL
+440 S
-454 LANDLEHALG
+454 
-464 GLGEPGHLDVG
+464 
-475 EAVTEGGAMGRVHK
+475 
-489 RVRLNRGNNRR
+489 
-500 RFLQRANGAHELG
+500 
-513 RSRSAAL
+513 
-520 HRAPRHR
+520 
-527 VEQHLRRTDRV
+527 
-538 FLAGDVAHDVLSL
+538 
-551 EGTRVEHV
+551 
-559 LQGNRRL
+559 
-566 DEPEVAHRGDRAE
+566 
-579 LARETRRRCGEVDEH
+579 
-594 RPGIRRLNEPAF
+594 
-606 VEVRIL
+606 
-612 KRRLRGA
+612 
-619 EGDDGGGIVDV
+619 
-630 DAALEAGVRQAH
+630 
-642 GDLVVKIL
+642 
-650 VSQKYVAH
+650 

>member
-87 RNISDED
+87 HNISDED

-121 LMTAVALVHFAHAG
+121 LMTAVALVHFAHVG

-190 AGSTVVSWPQEP
+190 EGSTVVSWPQEP

-207 VEDAVRRVG
+207 VEDAARRAG
-216 DKLVVPDFSML
+216 DKLVVPDFSLL
-227 SVGKVVGGAALLTC
+227 SVGKVTRGAALLTC
-241 GTALEHEGHAPCSD
+241 GTALEHEGHTPCSD

-268 APTQKLQASSSIDAG
+268 VPTQKLQASSSIDVHRTLMSQVEGTLPMRQFSYRGREYATRLLGSYQPSNAAMAIEIAG
-283 FGGRMPRAV
+283 ALRERGWEIPNEAIARGIAETRWPARFEVLDQLAGMPTVVIDGGHNPQGAGVLADSLRDVFPDKRPVFLVGILADKDYRSMLRTVAPLASAFVCVTPPNPRALD
-292 PHEPNV
+292 
-298 PSGTFVRAQDCLST
+298 AADL
-312 EVPPHALERTG
+312 A
-323 QLNSWHSHE
+323 
-332 SQPEQPSLVRRVPE
+332 
-346 SAVIVMMPAVAV
+346 
-358 VILVVAVIVII
+358 
-369 VNALTIC
+369 
-376 FLSTRPIE
+376 E
-384 AVLGAFGFLAVDQ
+384 AIRETCGELGARATIEVAGGFDDA
-397 RQGRRR
+397 
-403 LERAPDHLEQL
+403 ASA
-414 DEVHRRFRLRENKIC
+414 
-429 VVGARKRRLQF
+429 ARKIA
-440 GEEHLGSERAHEAL
+440 GSEGLICAFGSLYSIADVKAAFLRAADS
-454 LANDLEHALG
+454 NS
-464 GLGEPGHLDVG
+464 
-475 EAVTEGGAMGRVHK
+475 
-489 RVRLNRGNNRR
+489 
-500 RFLQRANGAHELG
+500 LQ
-513 RSRSAAL
+513 
-520 HRAPRHR
+520 P
-527 VEQHLRRTDRV
+527 
-538 FLAGDVAHDVLSL
+538 
-551 EGTRVEHV
+551 
-559 LQGNRRL
+559 
-566 DEPEVAHRGDRAE
+566 
-579 LARETRRRCGEVDEH
+579 
-594 RPGIRRLNEPAF
+594 
-606 VEVRIL
+606 
-612 KRRLRGA
+612 
-619 EGDDGGGIVDV
+619 
-630 DAALEAGVRQAH
+630 
-642 GDLVVKIL
+642 
-650 VSQKYVAH
+650 

>member
-121 LMTAVALVHFAHAG
+121 LMTAVALVHFAHVD

-148 LDSTNVIAAPEVA
+148 LDSTNVIAVPEVA

-190 AGSTVVSWPQEP
+190 EGSTVVSWPQEP

-207 VEDAVRRVG
+207 VEDAARRVG

-227 SVGKVVGGAALLTC
+227 SVGKVTRGAAPLTR
-241 GTALEHEGHAPCSD
+241 GTALEHEGHTPCSD
-255 SPRCA
+255 SPRYAAELRAEHAPRAQELQAGAEGGSTCEAGNPARVAPCSNSPRFAAELRAEHAPHAQELQAGAEGGSTRETASGRGQHTPCSDSPRFA

-298 PSGTFVRAQDCLST
+298 PSGTFARAQDCLSMAYA
-312 EVPPHALERTG
+312 HRTPM
-323 QLNSWHSHE
+323 
-332 SQPEQPSLVRRVPE
+332 SQIE
-346 SAVIVMMPAVAV
+346 SAVPMRQFFYRGCEYATRLLGSYQPSNAAMAIEIAGALRERGWEIPDEAIARGIAETRWPARFEVLDQPAGMPTVVIDGGHNPQGAGVLADSLCDVFPDKRPVFLVGILADKDYRSMLRAVAPLASAFV
-358 VILVVAVIVII
+358 CVTPPNPRALDAADLAEAIRETCDELGVCVAVEVAGDFGDAVSAARKI
-369 VNALTIC
+369 AGSEGPIC
-376 FLSTRPIE
+376 
-384 AVLGAFGFLAVDQ
+384 AFGSLYSIADVKAAFL
-397 RQGRRR
+397 
-403 LERAPDHLEQL
+403 RAADSSS
-414 DEVHRRFRLRENKIC
+414 
-429 VVGARKRRLQF
+429 LQ
-440 GEEHLGSERAHEAL
+440 S
-454 LANDLEHALG
+454 
-464 GLGEPGHLDVG
+464 
-475 EAVTEGGAMGRVHK
+475 
-489 RVRLNRGNNRR
+489 
-500 RFLQRANGAHELG
+500 
-513 RSRSAAL
+513 
-520 HRAPRHR
+520 
-527 VEQHLRRTDRV
+527 
-538 FLAGDVAHDVLSL
+538 
-551 EGTRVEHV
+551 
-559 LQGNRRL
+559 
-566 DEPEVAHRGDRAE
+566 
-579 LARETRRRCGEVDEH
+579 
-594 RPGIRRLNEPAF
+594 
-606 VEVRIL
+606 
-612 KRRLRGA
+612 
-619 EGDDGGGIVDV
+619 
-630 DAALEAGVRQAH
+630 
-642 GDLVVKIL
+642 
-650 VSQKYVAH
+650 

>member
-121 LMTAVALVHFAHAG
+121 LMTAVALVHFAHVG

-190 AGSTVVSWPQEP
+190 KGSTVASWPQEP

-207 VEDAVRRVG
+207 VEDAARRAG
-216 DKLVVPDFSML
+216 DKLVVPDFSLL
-227 SVGKVVGGAALLTC
+227 SVGKVTRGAALLTR
-241 GTALEHEGHAPCSD
+241 GTALEHEGHTPCSD
-255 SPRCA
+255 SPRFA

-268 APTQKLQASSSIDAG
+268 PHAQELQAGAEGGSTCEAGDPAREAPCSNSPRFAAELRAEPPARGRQVGAADDLGCGTAFEHAPHAQELQAGAGFDAG

-298 PSGTFVRAQDCLST
+298 PSGTFVRAQDCLSMAYAHRT
-312 EVPPHALERTG
+312 PMSQVESGVPMRQFSYRGREYATRLLG
-323 QLNSWHSHE
+323 SY
-332 SQPEQPSLVRRVPE
+332 QPSNAAMAIEIAGALRERGWEIPDEAIVRGIAETRWPARFEVLDQPAGMPTVVIDGGHNPQGAGVLADSLWDVFPDKRPVFLVGILVDKDYRSMLR
-346 SAVIVMMPAVAV
+346 AVAPLASAFV
-358 VILVVAVIVII
+358 CVTPP
-369 VNALTIC
+369 NPRALDAAD
-376 FLSTRPIE
+376 LAE
-384 AVLGAFGFLAVDQ
+384 AIRETCGELGA
-397 RQGRRR
+397 
-403 LERAPDHLEQL
+403 RATI
-414 DEVHRRFRLRENKIC
+414 EVAGDFDDAASA
-429 VVGARKRRLQF
+429 ARKIA
-440 GEEHLGSERAHEAL
+440 GSEGLICAFGSLYSIADVKAAFLRAADS
-454 LANDLEHALG
+454 NS
-464 GLGEPGHLDVG
+464 
-475 EAVTEGGAMGRVHK
+475 
-489 RVRLNRGNNRR
+489 
-500 RFLQRANGAHELG
+500 LQ
-513 RSRSAAL
+513 
-520 HRAPRHR
+520 P
-527 VEQHLRRTDRV
+527 
-538 FLAGDVAHDVLSL
+538 
-551 EGTRVEHV
+551 
-559 LQGNRRL
+559 
-566 DEPEVAHRGDRAE
+566 
-579 LARETRRRCGEVDEH
+579 
-594 RPGIRRLNEPAF
+594 
-606 VEVRIL
+606 
-612 KRRLRGA
+612 
-619 EGDDGGGIVDV
+619 
-630 DAALEAGVRQAH
+630 
-642 GDLVVKIL
+642 
-650 VSQKYVAH
+650 

>member
-121 LMTAVALVHFAHAG
+121 LMTAVALVHFAHVG

-178 AEIAHEKAGIVK
+178 AKIAHEKAGIVK
-190 AGSTVVSWPQEP
+190 KGSAVVSWPQEP
-202 SAMEV
+202 STMEV
-207 VEDAVRRVG
+207 VEDAARRAG
-216 DKLVVPDFSML
+216 DKLVVPDFSLL
-227 SVGKVVGGAALLTC
+227 SVGKVTRGAALLTR
-241 GTALEHEGHAPCSD
+241 GTALEHEGHTPCSD
-255 SPRCA
+255 SPRFA

-268 APTQKLQASSSIDAG
+268 PHAQELQAGAEGGSTCEAGDPAREAPCSNSPRFAAELRAEPPARGRQVGAADDLGCGTAFEHAPHAQELQAGAGFDAG

-298 PSGTFVRAQDCLST
+298 PSGTFVRAQDCLSMAYAHRT
-312 EVPPHALERTG
+312 PMSQVESGVPMRQFSYRGREYATRLLG
-323 QLNSWHSHE
+323 SY
-332 SQPEQPSLVRRVPE
+332 QPSNAAMAIEIAGALRERGWEIPDEAIARGIAETRWPARFEVLDQPAGMPTVVIDGGHNPQGAGVLADSLCDVFPDKRPVFLVGILADKDYCSMLR
-346 SAVIVMMPAVAV
+346 AVAPLASAFV
-358 VILVVAVIVII
+358 CVTPP
-369 VNALTIC
+369 NPRALDAAD
-376 FLSTRPIE
+376 LAE
-384 AVLGAFGFLAVDQ
+384 AIRETCGELGARATIEVAGDFDDAVSVA
-397 RQGRRR
+397 RKIAGSEG
-403 LERAPDHLEQL
+403 L
-414 DEVHRRFRLRENKIC
+414 IC
-429 VVGARKRRLQF
+429 VFGSLYSIADVKAAFLRAADSNSLQ
-440 GEEHLGSERAHEAL
+440 
-454 LANDLEHALG
+454 
-464 GLGEPGHLDVG
+464 P
-475 EAVTEGGAMGRVHK
+475 
-489 RVRLNRGNNRR
+489 
-500 RFLQRANGAHELG
+500 
-513 RSRSAAL
+513 
-520 HRAPRHR
+520 
-527 VEQHLRRTDRV
+527 
-538 FLAGDVAHDVLSL
+538 
-551 EGTRVEHV
+551 
-559 LQGNRRL
+559 
-566 DEPEVAHRGDRAE
+566 
-579 LARETRRRCGEVDEH
+579 
-594 RPGIRRLNEPAF
+594 
-606 VEVRIL
+606 
-612 KRRLRGA
+612 
-619 EGDDGGGIVDV
+619 
-630 DAALEAGVRQAH
+630 
-642 GDLVVKIL
+642 
-650 VSQKYVAH
+650 

>member
-121 LMTAVALVHFAHAG
+121 LMTAVALVHFAHVG

-190 AGSTVVSWPQEP
+190 EGSTVVSWPQEP

-227 SVGKVVGGAALLTC
+227 SVGKVTRGAALLTR
-241 GTALEHEGHAPCSD
+241 GTALEHEGHTPCSD
-255 SPRCA
+255 SPRYA

-268 APTQKLQASSSIDAG
+268 PRAQELQAGAEGGSTCEAGDPAREAPCSSSPRCAVELRAEHVAPAQKLQVSSSIDAG

-298 PSGTFVRAQDCLST
+298 PSGTFVRAQDCLSMAYA
-312 EVPPHALERTG
+312 HRTPV
-323 QLNSWHSHE
+323 
-332 SQPEQPSLVRRVPE
+332 SQVE
-346 SAVIVMMPAVAV
+346 SAVPMRQFSYRGCEYATRLLGSYQPSNAAMAIEIAGALRERGWEIPDEAIARGIAETRWPARFEVLDQPAGMPTVVIDGGHNPQGAGVLADSLRDVFPDKRPVFLVGILADKDYRSMLRAVAPLASAFV
-358 VILVVAVIVII
+358 CVTPPNPRALDAADLAETIRETCDELGVRATVEVAGDFGDAVSAARKI
-369 VNALTIC
+369 AGSEGLIC
-376 FLSTRPIE
+376 
-384 AVLGAFGFLAVDQ
+384 AFGSLYSIADVKAAFL
-397 RQGRRR
+397 
-403 LERAPDHLEQL
+403 RAAD
-414 DEVHRRFRLRENKIC
+414 
-429 VVGARKRRLQF
+429 
-440 GEEHLGSERAHEAL
+440 SS
-454 LANDLEHALG
+454 
-464 GLGEPGHLDVG
+464 
-475 EAVTEGGAMGRVHK
+475 
-489 RVRLNRGNNRR
+489 
-500 RFLQRANGAHELG
+500 FLQ
-513 RSRSAAL
+513 S
-520 HRAPRHR
+520 
-527 VEQHLRRTDRV
+527 
-538 FLAGDVAHDVLSL
+538 
-551 EGTRVEHV
+551 
-559 LQGNRRL
+559 
-566 DEPEVAHRGDRAE
+566 
-579 LARETRRRCGEVDEH
+579 
-594 RPGIRRLNEPAF
+594 
-606 VEVRIL
+606 
-612 KRRLRGA
+612 
-619 EGDDGGGIVDV
+619 
-630 DAALEAGVRQAH
+630 
-642 GDLVVKIL
+642 
-650 VSQKYVAH
+650 

>member
-94 LTAATLRVRE
+94 LTAATLCVRE

-121 LMTAVALVHFAHAG
+121 LMTAVALVHFAHVG

-190 AGSTVVSWPQEP
+190 KGSTVVSWPQGP

-207 VEDAVRRVG
+207 VEDAARRVG
-216 DKLVVPDFSML
+216 DKLVVPDFSQL
-227 SVGKVVGGAALLTC
+227 SVGKVTRGAALLTC
-241 GTALEHEGHAPCSD
+241 GTALEHEGHTPCSDSPRFAAELRAEHAPHAQELQAGAEGGLTCETASARGQHTPCSD

-268 APTQKLQASSSIDAG
+268 VPARKLQASSSIDAG
-283 FGGRMPRAV
+283 FGGHMPRAV

-298 PSGTFVRAQDCLST
+298 PSGTFVRAQDCLSMAYA
-312 EVPPHALERTG
+312 HRTPM
-323 QLNSWHSHE
+323 
-332 SQPEQPSLVRRVPE
+332 SQVEGTLPMRLFSYRGREYATRLLGSYQPSNAAMAIEIAGALRERGWEIPDEAIARGIAETRWPARFEVLDQP
-346 SAVIVMMPAVAV
+346 AGMPTV
-358 VILVVAVIVII
+358 VIDGGHNPQGAGVLVDSLRDVFPDKRPVFLVGILADKDYRSMLRTVAPLASAFVCVTPP
-369 VNALTIC
+369 NPRALDAAD
-376 FLSTRPIE
+376 LAE
-384 AVLGAFGFLAVDQ
+384 AIRETCGELGARATIEVAGGFDDA
-397 RQGRRR
+397 
-403 LERAPDHLEQL
+403 ASA
-414 DEVHRRFRLRENKIC
+414 
-429 VVGARKRRLQF
+429 ARKIA
-440 GEEHLGSERAHEAL
+440 GSEGLICAFGSLYSVADVKAAFLRAADS
-454 LANDLEHALG
+454 NS
-464 GLGEPGHLDVG
+464 
-475 EAVTEGGAMGRVHK
+475 
-489 RVRLNRGNNRR
+489 
-500 RFLQRANGAHELG
+500 LQ
-513 RSRSAAL
+513 
-520 HRAPRHR
+520 P
-527 VEQHLRRTDRV
+527 
-538 FLAGDVAHDVLSL
+538 
-551 EGTRVEHV
+551 
-559 LQGNRRL
+559 
-566 DEPEVAHRGDRAE
+566 
-579 LARETRRRCGEVDEH
+579 
-594 RPGIRRLNEPAF
+594 
-606 VEVRIL
+606 
-612 KRRLRGA
+612 
-619 EGDDGGGIVDV
+619 
-630 DAALEAGVRQAH
+630 
-642 GDLVVKIL
+642 
-650 VSQKYVAH
+650 

>member
-87 RNISDED
+87 LNISDED

-121 LMTAVALVHFAHAG
+121 LMTAVALVHFAHVG

-140 LEVGLGGR
+140 IEVGLGGR

-190 AGSTVVSWPQEP
+190 ESSTVVSWPQEP

-227 SVGKVVGGAALLTC
+227 SVGKVTRGAAPLTR
-241 GTALEHEGHAPCSD
+241 GTALEHEGHTPCSD
-255 SPRCA
+255 SPRYA
-260 AELRAEHA
+260 AELRAEPPARGRQVGAADDLGCGTAFEHA
-268 APTQKLQASSSIDAG
+268 SHAQELQAGAGFDAG

-292 PHEPNV
+292 SHEPNV
-298 PSGTFVRAQDCLST
+298 PSGAFVRAQDCLSMAYA
-312 EVPPHALERTG
+312 HRT
-323 QLNSWHSHE
+323 LV
-332 SQPEQPSLVRRVPE
+332 SQVE
-346 SAVIVMMPAVAV
+346 SAVPMRQFSYRGCEYATRLLGSYQPSNAAMAIEIAGALRERGWEIPDEAIARGIAETRWPARFEVLDQPASMPTVVIDGGHNPQGAGVLADSLCDVFPDKRPVFLVGILADKDYRSMLRAVAPLASAFV
-358 VILVVAVIVII
+358 CVTPPNPRALDAADLAETIRETCDELGVRATVEVAGDFDGAVSAARKI
-369 VNALTIC
+369 AGSEGLIC
-376 FLSTRPIE
+376 
-384 AVLGAFGFLAVDQ
+384 AFGSLYSIADVKAAFL
-397 RQGRRR
+397 
-403 LERAPDHLEQL
+403 RAADSSS
-414 DEVHRRFRLRENKIC
+414 
-429 VVGARKRRLQF
+429 LQ
-440 GEEHLGSERAHEAL
+440 S
-454 LANDLEHALG
+454 
-464 GLGEPGHLDVG
+464 
-475 EAVTEGGAMGRVHK
+475 
-489 RVRLNRGNNRR
+489 
-500 RFLQRANGAHELG
+500 
-513 RSRSAAL
+513 
-520 HRAPRHR
+520 
-527 VEQHLRRTDRV
+527 
-538 FLAGDVAHDVLSL
+538 
-551 EGTRVEHV
+551 
-559 LQGNRRL
+559 
-566 DEPEVAHRGDRAE
+566 
-579 LARETRRRCGEVDEH
+579 
-594 RPGIRRLNEPAF
+594 
-606 VEVRIL
+606 
-612 KRRLRGA
+612 
-619 EGDDGGGIVDV
+619 
-630 DAALEAGVRQAH
+630 
-642 GDLVVKIL
+642 
-650 VSQKYVAH
+650 

>member
-121 LMTAVALVHFAHAG
+121 LMTAVALVHFAHVG

-190 AGSTVVSWPQEP
+190 EGSTVVSWPQKP

-207 VEDAVRRVG
+207 VEDAARRAG
-216 DKLVVPDFSML
+216 DKLVVPDFSQL
-227 SVGKVVGGAALLTC
+227 SVGKVTRGAALLTC

-255 SPRCA
+255 SPHFA

-268 APTQKLQASSSIDAG
+268 VPAQKLQASSSIDA
-283 FGGRMPRAV
+283 
-292 PHEPNV
+292 H
-298 PSGTFVRAQDCLST
+298 
-312 EVPPHALERTG
+312 RTPM
-323 QLNSWHSHE
+323 
-332 SQPEQPSLVRRVPE
+332 SQVE
-346 SAVIVMMPAVAV
+346 SAVPMRQFSYRGREYATRLLGSYQPSNAAMAIEIAGALRERGWEIPDEAIARGIAETRWPARFEVLDQPAGMPTVVIDGGHNPQGAGVLVDSLWDVFPDKRPVFLVGILADKDYRSMLRAVAPLASAFV
-358 VILVVAVIVII
+358 CVTPP
-369 VNALTIC
+369 NPRALDAAD
-376 FLSTRPIE
+376 LAE
-384 AVLGAFGFLAVDQ
+384 AIRETCGELGA
-397 RQGRRR
+397 
-403 LERAPDHLEQL
+403 RATI
-414 DEVHRRFRLRENKIC
+414 EVAGDFDDAASA
-429 VVGARKRRLQF
+429 ARKIA
-440 GEEHLGSERAHEAL
+440 GSEGLICAFGSLYSIADVKAAFLRAADS
-454 LANDLEHALG
+454 NS
-464 GLGEPGHLDVG
+464 
-475 EAVTEGGAMGRVHK
+475 
-489 RVRLNRGNNRR
+489 
-500 RFLQRANGAHELG
+500 LQ
-513 RSRSAAL
+513 
-520 HRAPRHR
+520 P
-527 VEQHLRRTDRV
+527 
-538 FLAGDVAHDVLSL
+538 
-551 EGTRVEHV
+551 
-559 LQGNRRL
+559 
-566 DEPEVAHRGDRAE
+566 
-579 LARETRRRCGEVDEH
+579 
-594 RPGIRRLNEPAF
+594 
-606 VEVRIL
+606 
-612 KRRLRGA
+612 
-619 EGDDGGGIVDV
+619 
-630 DAALEAGVRQAH
+630 
-642 GDLVVKIL
+642 
-650 VSQKYVAH
+650 

>member
-15 LTSRLGLERIRELL
+15 LASRLGLERIRELL

-87 RNISDED
+87 LNISDED

-121 LMTAVALVHFAHAG
+121 LMTAVALVHFAHVG

-190 AGSTVVSWPQEP
+190 EGSTVVSWPQEP

-216 DKLVVPDFSML
+216 DKLVVPDFSRL
-227 SVGKVVGGAALLTC
+227 SVGKVTRGAAPLTR
-241 GTALEHEGHAPCSD
+241 GTALEHEGHTPCSN
-255 SPRCA
+255 SPRFA
-260 AELRAEHA
+260 AELRAEPPARGRQVGAADDLGCGTAFEHA
-268 APTQKLQASSSIDAG
+268 SHARKLQAGAGFDAG

-298 PSGTFVRAQDCLST
+298 PSGAFVRAQDCLSMAYA
-312 EVPPHALERTG
+312 HRTPV
-323 QLNSWHSHE
+323 
-332 SQPEQPSLVRRVPE
+332 SQVE
-346 SAVIVMMPAVAV
+346 SAVPMRQFSYRGCEYATRLLGSYQPSNAAMAIEIAGALRERGWEIPDEAIARGIAETRWPARFEVLDQPAGIPTVVIDGGHNPQGAGVLADSLRDVFPDKRPVFLVGILADKDYRSMLRAVAPLASAFV
-358 VILVVAVIVII
+358 CVTPPNPRALDAADLAEAIRETCDELGVSATVEVAGDFGDAVSVARKI
-369 VNALTIC
+369 AGSEGLIC
-376 FLSTRPIE
+376 
-384 AVLGAFGFLAVDQ
+384 AFGSLYSIADVKAAFL
-397 RQGRRR
+397 
-403 LERAPDHLEQL
+403 RAADSSS
-414 DEVHRRFRLRENKIC
+414 
-429 VVGARKRRLQF
+429 LQ
-440 GEEHLGSERAHEAL
+440 S
-454 LANDLEHALG
+454 
-464 GLGEPGHLDVG
+464 
-475 EAVTEGGAMGRVHK
+475 
-489 RVRLNRGNNRR
+489 
-500 RFLQRANGAHELG
+500 
-513 RSRSAAL
+513 
-520 HRAPRHR
+520 
-527 VEQHLRRTDRV
+527 
-538 FLAGDVAHDVLSL
+538 
-551 EGTRVEHV
+551 
-559 LQGNRRL
+559 
-566 DEPEVAHRGDRAE
+566 
-579 LARETRRRCGEVDEH
+579 
-594 RPGIRRLNEPAF
+594 
-606 VEVRIL
+606 
-612 KRRLRGA
+612 
-619 EGDDGGGIVDV
+619 
-630 DAALEAGVRQAH
+630 
-642 GDLVVKIL
+642 
-650 VSQKYVAH
+650 

>member
-121 LMTAVALVHFAHAG
+121 LMTAVALVHFARVG

-190 AGSTVVSWPQEP
+190 EGSTVVSWPQEP

-207 VEDAVRRVG
+207 VEDAARRVG
-216 DKLVVPDFSML
+216 DKLVVPDFSQL
-227 SVGKVVGGAALLTC
+227 SVGKVTRGAALLTC
-241 GTALEHEGHAPCSD
+241 GTALEHEGHTPCSD

-268 APTQKLQASSSIDAG
+268 PHAQELQAGARGGSTCEAGDPAREAPCSGSPRFAAELRAEPPARGRQVGAADDLGCGTAFELAPHAQELQTGAGFDAG

-298 PSGTFVRAQDCLST
+298 PSGTFVRAQDCLSMAYAHQT
-312 EVPPHALERTG
+312 LMLQVEGTLPMRQFSYRGREYATRLLG
-323 QLNSWHSHE
+323 SY
-332 SQPEQPSLVRRVPE
+332 QPSNAAMAIEIAGALRERGWEIPDEAIARGIAETRWPARFEVLDQPADMPTVVIDGGHNPQGAGVLVDSLRDVFPDKRPVFLVGILADKDYR
-346 SAVIVMMPAVAV
+346 SMLRAVAPLASAFV
-358 VILVVAVIVII
+358 CVTPP
-369 VNALTIC
+369 NPRALDAAD
-376 FLSTRPIE
+376 LAE
-384 AVLGAFGFLAVDQ
+384 AIRETCGELGARATIEVAGDFDDAVS
-397 RQGRRR
+397 
-403 LERAPDHLEQL
+403 A
-414 DEVHRRFRLRENKIC
+414 
-429 VVGARKRRLQF
+429 ARKIA
-440 GEEHLGSERAHEAL
+440 GSEGLICAFGSLYSIADVKAAFLRAA
-454 LANDLEHALG
+454 DS
-464 GLGEPGHLDVG
+464 
-475 EAVTEGGAMGRVHK
+475 TS
-489 RVRLNRGNNRR
+489 
-500 RFLQRANGAHELG
+500 LQ
-513 RSRSAAL
+513 
-520 HRAPRHR
+520 P
-527 VEQHLRRTDRV
+527 
-538 FLAGDVAHDVLSL
+538 
-551 EGTRVEHV
+551 
-559 LQGNRRL
+559 
-566 DEPEVAHRGDRAE
+566 
-579 LARETRRRCGEVDEH
+579 
-594 RPGIRRLNEPAF
+594 
-606 VEVRIL
+606 
-612 KRRLRGA
+612 
-619 EGDDGGGIVDV
+619 
-630 DAALEAGVRQAH
+630 
-642 GDLVVKIL
+642 
-650 VSQKYVAH
+650 

>member
-121 LMTAVALVHFAHAG
+121 LMTAVALVHFAHVG

-190 AGSTVVSWPQEP
+190 KGSTVASWPQEP

-207 VEDAVRRVG
+207 VEDAARRAG
-216 DKLVVPDFSML
+216 DKLVVPDFSLL
-227 SVGKVVGGAALLTC
+227 SVGKVTRGAALLTR
-241 GTALEHEGHAPCSD
+241 GTALEHEGHTPCSD
-255 SPRCA
+255 SPRFA

-268 APTQKLQASSSIDAG
+268 PHAQELQAGAEGGSTCEAGDPAREAPCSNSPRFAAELRAEPPARGRQVGAADDLGCGTAFEHAPHAQELQAGAGFDAG

-298 PSGTFVRAQDCLST
+298 PSGTFVRAQDCLSMAYAHRT
-312 EVPPHALERTG
+312 PMSQVESGVPMRQFSYRGREYATRLLG
-323 QLNSWHSHE
+323 SY
-332 SQPEQPSLVRRVPE
+332 QPSNAAMAIEIAGALRERGWEIPDEAIVRGIAETRWPARFEVLDQPAGMPTVVIDGGHNPQGAGVLADSLWDVFPDKRPVFLVGILVDKDYRSMLR
-346 SAVIVMMPAVAV
+346 AVAPLASAFV
-358 VILVVAVIVII
+358 CVTPP
-369 VNALTIC
+369 NPRALDAAD
-376 FLSTRPIE
+376 LAE
-384 AVLGAFGFLAVDQ
+384 AIRETCGELGARATIEVAGDFDDAVS
-397 RQGRRR
+397 
-403 LERAPDHLEQL
+403 A
-414 DEVHRRFRLRENKIC
+414 
-429 VVGARKRRLQF
+429 ARKIA
-440 GEEHLGSERAHEAL
+440 GSEGLICAFGSLYSIADVKAAFLRAA
-454 LANDLEHALG
+454 DS
-464 GLGEPGHLDVG
+464 DS
-475 EAVTEGGAMGRVHK
+475 
-489 RVRLNRGNNRR
+489 
-500 RFLQRANGAHELG
+500 LQ
-513 RSRSAAL
+513 
-520 HRAPRHR
+520 P
-527 VEQHLRRTDRV
+527 
-538 FLAGDVAHDVLSL
+538 
-551 EGTRVEHV
+551 
-559 LQGNRRL
+559 
-566 DEPEVAHRGDRAE
+566 
-579 LARETRRRCGEVDEH
+579 
-594 RPGIRRLNEPAF
+594 
-606 VEVRIL
+606 
-612 KRRLRGA
+612 
-619 EGDDGGGIVDV
+619 
-630 DAALEAGVRQAH
+630 
-642 GDLVVKIL
+642 
-650 VSQKYVAH
+650 